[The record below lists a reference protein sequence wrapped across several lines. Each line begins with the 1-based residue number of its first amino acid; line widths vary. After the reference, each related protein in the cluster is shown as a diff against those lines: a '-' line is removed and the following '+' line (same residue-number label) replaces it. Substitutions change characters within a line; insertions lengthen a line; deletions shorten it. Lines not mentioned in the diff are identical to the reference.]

1 MVSADE
7 VLWVVTYVLLVILQT
22 ERTFVF
28 GLLNPHHLLVHSR
41 FIF

>member
-7 VLWVVTYVLLVILQT
+7 VLWVVKYVLLVTIQT

-28 GLLNPHHLLVHSR
+28 GLSNSASVLSS
-41 FIF
+41 